1 MADELFHFE
10 EILTPPR
17 IRAVDVGAMLIS
29 DRIDP
34 LVRLTQA
41 GLAELVGFEPQPVE
55 CDRLNG
61 LRLPNRRYLPY
72 ALGDGS
78 VRTLY
83 VTNTAM
89 TTSLLRPNVKLVS
102 LFHSLGELMQVVA
115 TPQITTL
122 RFDDV
127 PELHGLGCDYLKLDT
142 QGSELEILTHATE
155 TLRGCL
161 LIETEVSFVP
171 LYEGSPLFADV
182 DRLLRARGFTFLR
195 FLGMSGRPYRPLVR
209 NGDPNQLISQML
221 WTDAVYVRDV
231 ERLHELGEDQLAK
244 LAALLHEIY
253 GAVDLAHL
261 VLTSYDGRRGTT
273 HAARYLDCLTRTAAP
288 PTGRAAT

>member
-1 MADELFHFE
+1 MADEPFHFE
-10 EILTPPR
+10 EILVPPR

-34 LVRLTQA
+34 LIRLTQA
-41 GLAELVGFEPQPVE
+41 GLAELVGFEPQPAE
-55 CDRLNG
+55 CARLNA

-72 ALGDGS
+72 ALGDGL

-89 TTSLLRPNVKLVS
+89 TTSLLRPNMKLVS

-115 TPQITTL
+115 TQQITTL

-127 PELHGLGCDYLKLDT
+127 PELRGLGCDYLKLDT

-155 TLRGCL
+155 TLRACL
-161 LIETEVSFVP
+161 LLEAEVSFVP
-171 LYEGSPLFADV
+171 LYEDSPLFADV

-195 FLGMSGRPYRPLVR
+195 FTGMSGRPYRPLVR
-209 NGDPNQLISQML
+209 NGDPNQFISQML

-231 ERLHELGEDQLAK
+231 ERLHELGDAELVK
-244 LAALLHEIY
+244 LAALLHELY
-253 GAVDLAHL
+253 AAFDLAHL
-261 VLTSYDGRRGTT
+261 VLATRDARSGTS
-273 HAARYLDCLTRTAAP
+273 HAARYLERLV
-288 PTGRAAT
+288 GRPGQQPNASR

>member
-1 MADELFHFE
+1 MPEAPFRFE

-17 IRAVDVGAMLIS
+17 IRAVDVGAMLLS
-29 DRIDP
+29 ENVDP
-34 LVRLTQA
+34 LLRLTQA
-41 GLAELVGFEPQPVE
+41 GLAELVGFEPQPDE
-55 CDRLNG
+55 CARLNA

-72 ALGDGS
+72 ALADGS

-89 TTSLLRPNVKLVS
+89 TSSLLRPNTKLVS
-102 LFHSLGELMQVVA
+102 LFQALPELMQVVA
-115 TPQITTL
+115 TPQIATL

-127 PELHGLGCDYLKLDT
+127 PELRGLGCDYLKLDT

-161 LIETEVSFVP
+161 LIQTEVSFVP
-171 LYEGSPLFADV
+171 LYEGSALFADV
-182 DRLLRARGFTFLR
+182 DRLLRAQGFMFLC

-209 NGDPNQLISQML
+209 NGDPKQIISQML
-221 WTDAVYVRDV
+221 WTDAVYIREV
-231 ERLHELGEDQLAK
+231 ERLHELGDDQLAK

-253 GAVDLAHL
+253 LAFDLAHL
-261 VLTSYDGRRGTT
+261 VLTGYDARRGTS
-273 HAARYLDCLTRTAAP
+273 HAARYLERLTGVGTAA
-288 PTGRAAT
+288 GATR